1 MRASQ
6 ALPANAIADLP
17 ESYDLRSLNI
27 VQSQTDHLE
36 RLVNDLLDLSRVQW
50 GELHLQYSSFY
61 LADVLAECVRQAQI
75 SAEEHT
81 IYLDIASQDSKI
93 VADKLRV
100 GQIVGNILDNA
111 IKFSPQGKQVTVKLQ
126 EQGNEYQVSV
136 NDEGIGVSPEFFD
149 HIFVS
154 SEIGADKPDRYRRLL
169 KMPGV
174 NRSDSNR
181 TCHASTIHRTE

>member
-1 MRASQ
+1 MQ
-6 ALPANAIADLP
+6 LH
-17 ESYDLRSLNI
+17 
-27 VQSQTDHLE
+27 THHLQ
-36 RLVNDLLDLSRVQW
+36 RLVNDLLALSRVQW
-50 GELHLQYSSFY
+50 CELHLQYSSFY

-93 VADKLRV
+93 VANKLRV

-136 NDEGIGVSPEFFD
+136 NDEGIGVSPEFSTTSLS
-149 HIFVS
+149 VS
-154 SEIGADKPDRYRRLL
+154 TACAMRPAVNTQASEWGCTSQKL
-169 KMPGV
+169 
-174 NRSDSNR
+174 
-181 TCHASTIHRTE
+181 